1 MAECEIRFIKSFCY
15 SEISPRQD
23 FLTTGPAHQCW
34 NALLLSL
41 SFFARC
47 MRPPFSEVFRRK
59 LSGKSARR
67 VSRGCAVNRTTAGA
81 LHFSIQRSV
90 EQAPSCF
97 RQLLPQVR
105 TLHLCPGAGTANTHR
120 AREHFPV
127 SVQCP
132 PGRVVWWL
140 FNQSCI
146 C

>member
-90 EQAPSCF
+90 GQAPSV
-97 RQLLPQVR
+97 LLLQAAPAAGPNPSPVPWGRDSKHPQG
-105 TLHLCPGAGTANTHR
+105 TGAPPCVS
-120 AREHFPV
+120 PV
-127 SVQCP
+127 SSWPCCLVA
-132 PGRVVWWL
+132 L
-140 FNQSCI
+140 
-146 C
+146 